1 MNNFIK
7 FYFLLIF
14 LQTSAF
20 CACNINNYNSGATCS
35 QVSSALNSAIRQSEN
50 YFKNKRRSMIEDPTR
65 TLSNKMEQ
73 YSKLTGVLMSY
84 NQSIYI
90 LRKNI
95 AYLNEKNNYYEER
108 NSALDELN
116 LNVFMLENQIQILEN
131 SLKLE
136 R

>member
-7 FYFLLIF
+7 LCFLLIF
-14 LQTSAF
+14 LQTSVF

-35 QVSSALNSAIRQSEN
+35 QVKSALSSAISQSEK
-50 YFKNKRRSMIEDPTR
+50 YFKSKRKSMIEDPTR
-65 TLSNKMEQ
+65 ILSNKMEQ

-116 LNVFMLENQIQILEN
+116 LDIFMLENQMQILEN